1 MRVREFEIEDAP
13 ALFRVFHSA
22 IHLIAS
28 RDYSVEQIN
37 AWAPSQI
44 DDDFWRQRMLEIRPF
59 VACIG
64 DEIVG
69 YADLQDS
76 GYIDHFFVSGHHPRR
91 GIGSMLMDRIHERAK
106 ARGLTQLT
114 SDVSRTAEP
123 FYRRYGFVVVERKEP
138 VVRGVVVPNALMRK
152 DLLGHS
158 PCRDRE
164 PSGQSRC

>member
-1 MRVREFEIEDAP
+1 MRVREFQIEDAP
-13 ALFRVFHSA
+13 ALLRVFHSA

-37 AWAPSQI
+37 AWAPNQI
-44 DDDFWRQRMLEIRPF
+44 DDDLWRQRMLGIRPF
-59 VACIG
+59 VVCDG

-69 YADLQDS
+69 YANLQDS
-76 GYIDHFFVSGHHPRR
+76 GYIDHFFVSGHHPRS
-91 GIGSMLMDRIHERAK
+91 GIGSMLMDRIHEVAK

-123 FYRRYGFVVVERKEP
+123 LFRRYGFVVVERKEP

-152 DLLGHS
+152 DLAGHS
-158 PCRDRE
+158 HCCDRE
-164 PSGQSRC
+164 QLGQSRC

>member
-37 AWAPSQI
+37 AWAPNQI
-44 DDDFWRQRMLEIRPF
+44 DDDLWRQRMLGIRPF
-59 VACIG
+59 VACIAN
-64 DEIVG
+64 EIVG

-91 GIGSMLMDRIHERAK
+91 GIGSMLMDRIHEVAK

-152 DLLGHS
+152 DLAGHS
-158 PCRDRE
+158 HCCDRE
-164 PSGQSRC
+164 QLGQSRC

>member
-37 AWAPSQI
+37 AWAPNQI
-44 DDDFWRQRMLEIRPF
+44 DGDLWRQRMLGIRPF
-59 VACIG
+59 VVCDG

-91 GIGSMLMDRIHERAK
+91 GIGSMLMERIHDAAE

-138 VVRGVVVPNALMRK
+138 VVRGVVVPNADRK
-152 DLLGHS
+152 STRLNSSHIPLS
-158 PCRDRE
+158 RM
-164 PSGQSRC
+164 PSSA